1 MGMGLEENQHYL
13 TRQLPQRRPLEFPQA
28 NEVLIPLDS
37 AGEANSTSKE
47 ESSEFEFDIPTFIG
61 YLTLS
66 FPKNTITLRVDT
78 GNSIYI
84 VSR

>member
-1 MGMGLEENQHYL
+1 MEMGCEENHHYL

-47 ESSEFEFDIPTFIG
+47 KSSEFRSLICPHSSVIFPSPSEQIPS
-61 YLTLS
+61 L
-66 FPKNTITLRVDT
+66 
-78 GNSIYI
+78 
-84 VSR
+84 